1 MLKFYYETLDNHHLR
16 WYNILWKEGKTV
28 SKKKQRKKKKPTK
41 LKYAEILITA
51 LMDLIIGTLLLI
63 IGKIIE

>member
-1 MLKFYYETLDNHHLR
+1 MLKFYYETLDSHLLR

-28 SKKKQRKKKKPTK
+28 PKKKKKPTK

>member
-1 MLKFYYETLDNHHLR
+1 M
-16 WYNILWKEGKTV
+16 

-41 LKYAEILITA
+41 LKYGEILITA

>member
-1 MLKFYYETLDNHHLR
+1 MKILPELHLIV
-16 WYNILWKEGKTV
+16 YPGE
-28 SKKKQRKKKKPTK
+28 KQRKKKKPTK

>member
-1 MLKFYYETLDNHHLR
+1 MKHCLGSAFLLGSIINVGET
-16 WYNILWKEGKTV
+16 K
-28 SKKKQRKKKKPTK
+28 SQKKKPTK
-41 LKYAEILITA
+41 LKYCEILITA